1 MITLTSD
8 EAESHFGQLLD
19 TVQREPVSITRNG
32 QVAAF
37 VVSPQDMQEL
47 QAARHNRSDTV
58 AEFETFF
65 AGSDAKLTTEAKNL
79 TDADIVELVHAS
91 R

>member
-8 EAESHFGQLLD
+8 EAQSHFGQLLD
-19 TVQREPVSITRNG
+19 TFQREPVTITRHG

-37 VVSPQDMQEL
+37 VVSPQDMREL
-47 QAARHNRSDTV
+47 QAARRIRTDVV
-58 AEFETFF
+58 AEFEAFF
-65 AGSDAKLTTEAKNL
+65 AGSDATLTSEAKNL
-79 TDADIVELVHAS
+79 TDADIAELVHAS